1 MIDGINNSGLRM
13 SFGRRFSLFT
23 FIFIF
28 CFIVCAFI
36 VAIVSQIKGGTLV
49 AAMRIMTVVQDI
61 VVFILPAILTTIL
74 IARRPD
80 EFLFLNRKPQLKAI
94 LVVLLTL
101 VVSIPAM
108 NLLIEWNESISFPES
123 LKAVEQWMRASEE
136 NAADSI
142 NLLLGGETIADLILS
157 VLIVGLLTGLSE
169 ELFFRGILQK
179 LMITRP
185 MNVHFAIWATAF
197 IFSAIHL
204 QFFGFFPRLLLGVFF
219 GYLVWWSKCL
229 WLPVI
234 AHAFNNSLVVVTKWM
249 EQTGVTHTDLSEMKI
264 AATVAD
270 VTMVAASIV
279 ATVIT
284 IWLLYRMLQ
293 KN

>member
-36 VAIVSQIKGGTLV
+36 VAIVSQIKGGTSV
-49 AAMRIMTVVQDI
+49 AAMRIMTIVQDI

-74 IARRPD
+74 IAQRPD

-101 VVSIPAM
+101 VVSIPTM

-185 MNVHFAIWATAF
+185 MNVHFAIWVTAF
-197 IFSAIHL
+197 IFSTIHL

-219 GYLVWWSKCL
+219 GYLVWWSRCL

-270 VTMVAASIV
+270 MTMVAASIV